1 MAVFND
7 FLKILHLMVAF
18 ICIFLLWMLARW
30 LVLPHLQIFPKL
42 PPYPLWE
49 GAYGAVLIAATAVF
63 WIVVCL
69 ILFLYVVYKVIEA
82 FVPNLDFPPIR
93 IKDMILGLTPFRE
106 MRESGLVALFDNI
119 FFNLIPVPKPIKA
132 KLKDIF
138 FAFRDYL
145 HQSFGFTKSIM
156 EEIGAP
162 VVNKLREGTDKI
174 TSGIKTVATTAV
186 KNTATGIKDI
196 GKNAVAPLAPEAVE
210 ELPTDPVARMIEE
223 QYRRCV
229 NEKQTNVS
237 EDLPALSR
245 AKLTL
250 INTTQTTKCKI
261 EKMKATTSG
270 FKAQLETKFK

>member
-1 MAVFND
+1 MSVFND

-18 ICIFLLWMLARW
+18 ICIFLLWQLARW

-49 GAYGAVLIAATAVF
+49 GAYSALLAAATAVF

-119 FFNLIPVPKPIKA
+119 FFNLIPVPKPIRA
-132 KLKDIF
+132 KLIDIF
-138 FAFRDYL
+138 NAFRNYL
-145 HQSFGFTKSIM
+145 HTSFGFTKSIL

-162 VVNKLREGTDKI
+162 VVNKITAKTDKVV
-174 TSGIKTVATTAV
+174 SGIKTAGASVVTNTT
-186 KNTATGIKDI
+186 KGIKDI
-196 GKNAVAPLAPEAVE
+196 GKNAVAPLAPEEIE

-229 NEKQTNVS
+229 NEKQTVVS
-237 EDLPALSR
+237 EDQPALSR
-245 AKLTL
+245 AKLT
-250 INTTQTTKCKI
+250 IDNTVQTTKCKI
-261 EKMKATTSG
+261 EKMKATSSG
-270 FKAQLETKFK
+270 FKAQIETKFK